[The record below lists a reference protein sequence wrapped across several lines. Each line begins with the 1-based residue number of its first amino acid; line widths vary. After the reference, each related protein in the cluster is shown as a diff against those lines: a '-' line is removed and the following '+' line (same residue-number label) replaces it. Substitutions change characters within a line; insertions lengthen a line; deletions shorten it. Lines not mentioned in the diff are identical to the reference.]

1 MSELYRKAMDGIFV
15 TVAMQEIRKV
25 VRGKDTDQQK
35 LKQIIGIVHEYEE
48 DAEQAELA
56 AERRA
61 IEADEAEM
69 RRERINDMFEEMQAP
84 LDKLV
89 MTTTGTGGGKK

>member
-25 VRGKDTDQQK
+25 VRSKDPDQQK
-35 LKQIIGIVHEYEE
+35 LEKIVGIVHEYEE

-69 RRERINDMFEEMQAP
+69 RRKRINDMFDEMQAP

-89 MTTTGTGGGKK
+89 MLTTDTGGGKK

>member
-25 VRGKDTDQQK
+25 VRSKGPDQQK
-35 LKQIIGIVHEYEE
+35 LEKIVGIVHEYEE

-89 MTTTGTGGGKK
+89 LTTTGTGGGKK